1 MKQKGR
7 KTKPKKAFKFT
18 CVHGIR
24 ASSKLRELHGRCTPG
39 DVYVHPHR
47 KPLPAYEVHQTLE
60 QLSNELVR
68 RANGMPGQD
77 FRVRNLWLSIA
88 KEVRKLE
95 PATLVDYPII

>member
-1 MKQKGR
+1 MKR
-7 KTKPKKAFKFT
+7 KKAFT

-24 ASSKLRELHGRCTPG
+24 SNSKLRAIHGRCTPG
-39 DVYVHPHR
+39 DVYVHPYR
-47 KPLPAYEVHQTLE
+47 KPLPAYEVHQVLE
-60 QLSNELVR
+60 QLSSELVR
-68 RANGMPGQD
+68 RANGMPGRD